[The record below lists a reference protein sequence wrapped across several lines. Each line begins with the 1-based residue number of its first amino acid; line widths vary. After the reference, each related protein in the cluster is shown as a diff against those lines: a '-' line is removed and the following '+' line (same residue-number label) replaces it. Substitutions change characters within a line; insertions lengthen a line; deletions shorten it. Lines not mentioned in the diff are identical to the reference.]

1 MREKLNLRFSAYV
14 VVSGLVLSL
23 GWYLVHAAQVTRTAD
38 ALLQVATRA
47 EDQGQFDRAARLF
60 SLYLDRRPTDM
71 DALARYGQMLDK
83 LTSA

>member
-47 EDQGQFDRAARLF
+47 EPRFL
-60 SLYLDRRPTDM
+60 SLRQDIHHALDPH
-71 DALARYGQMLDK
+71 
-83 LTSA
+83 